1 MDVHIINQVAGTI
14 ALVFLVLMVT
24 NTVMYETVGVTKLA
38 KRMFTAAYVIV
49 IAIGLVSAVGSTI
62 FVIWSN

>member
-14 ALVFLVLMVT
+14 ALVFLVLVVI

-38 KRMFTAAYVIV
+38 NRVFTAAYVIV
-49 IAIGLVSAVGSTI
+49 TVIGLVSVVGSTM